1 MEYAFWLYLLTRL
14 DSIKSSLFAL
24 SWLTFALCALS
35 FIVHLLASSEYEK
48 EVKDKALWLSKKV
61 IWVFVVAEIG
71 CVFTPS
77 QKDAMFIAGG
87 IGVIEAAR
95 SDVAQRIA
103 SKSVGVIERFLD
115 EMTVKEKK

>member
-14 DSIKSSLFAL
+14 DAFKDLFMNLSVVTGLGLVLTVVFSFIIVDTLGMNAL
-24 SWLTFALCALS
+24 KRILKWLGISFLCVELICAL
-35 FIVHLLASSEYEK
+35 IP
-48 EVKDKALWLSKKV
+48 SK
-61 IWVFVVAEIG
+61 
-71 CVFTPS
+71 
-77 QKDAMFIAGG
+77 KDAMFIAGG

-115 EMTVKEKK
+115 DMNAKTKETK